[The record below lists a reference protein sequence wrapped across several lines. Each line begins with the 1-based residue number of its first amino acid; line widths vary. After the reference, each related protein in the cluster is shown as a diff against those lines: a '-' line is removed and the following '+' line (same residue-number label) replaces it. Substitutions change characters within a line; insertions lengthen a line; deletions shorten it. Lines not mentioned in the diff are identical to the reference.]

1 MSFHPRTPQSPS
13 QVSPANS
20 SDAINPNSMTMTAN
34 TLPTPAHS
42 VTGSTSQTDIAANDD
57 SPNKR
62 KRVLEDEG
70 ERDSKKVQLEG
81 HRLGIED
88 LHLDV
93 GEKYLLCQTRYP
105 AAHLES
111 LPRMTED
118 LYEMFNLT
126 NLASQVAREKPNG
139 EKNALRKTYKGHMK
153 RLGVAGSFEE
163 HKKPEGA
170 PSDFMALI
178 YTADEDWHVLEVNNR
193 EIGQGLSSATL
204 AALPR
209 AMTMAKGSLPKDVWD
224 TSVLGDL
231 APFAGDA
238 SKLSGGKLATPGTP
252 LGGSTPTNIARSKQQ
267 LAAGQDPNRPK
278 RNIKRRY
285 DDSSFDGYGEGY
297 PDDAAADTGYST
309 GEGEGGHKR
318 RKNNAGNSSP
328 YPNPMRQQSYG
339 PGMVGA

>member
-20 SDAINPNSMTMTAN
+20 SDAINPNSTTMTAN

-62 KRVLEDEG
+62 KRALEDEG

-93 GEKYLLCQTRYP
+93 GEKYLLCQTP
-105 AAHLES
+105 HLES
-111 LPRMTED
+111 LPQMTED

-126 NLASQVAREKPNG
+126 GLASQVAREKPNG
-139 EKNALRKTYKGHMK
+139 EKNALRKTYKGHLK
-153 RLGVAGSFEE
+153 RLGVAGSFGE

-170 PSDFMALI
+170 QSEFLALV
-178 YTADEDWHVLEVNNR
+178 YAADEDYHSLEVNNR
-193 EIGQGLSSATL
+193 EIGRGLSDATL

-209 AMTMAKGSLPKDVWD
+209 AMTMAKGSLSKDVWD

-231 APFAGDA
+231 APFTGDG
-238 SKLSGGKLATPGTP
+238 SKLSGGKLTTPGTP
-252 LGGSTPTNIARSKQQ
+252 LAGSTPANIARSKQQ
-267 LAAGQDPNRPK
+267 PAAGQNPLRPQRGPK
-278 RNIKRRY
+278 RRH
-285 DDSSFDGYGEGY
+285 DQWEGY
-297 PDDAAADTGYST
+297 EGFEDEDATDS
-309 GEGEGGHKR
+309 EGAHKR
-318 RKNNAGNSSP
+318 RKKNAGNASP

>member
-20 SDAINPNSMTMTAN
+20 SDAINPNSTTMTAN

-62 KRVLEDEG
+62 KRALEDEG

-93 GEKYLLCQTRYP
+93 GEKYLLCQTP
-105 AAHLES
+105 HLES

-126 NLASQVAREKPNG
+126 SLASQVAREKPNG
-139 EKNALRKTYKGHMK
+139 EKNALRKTYKGHLK
-153 RLGVAGSFEE
+153 RLGVAGSFGE

-170 PSDFMALI
+170 QSEFMALV
-178 YTADEDWHVLEVNNR
+178 YTADEDWHSLEVNNR
-193 EIGQGLSSATL
+193 EIGKGLSSATL

-231 APFAGDA
+231 APFTGDG

-252 LGGSTPTNIARSKQQ
+252 LGGSTPTNIARPKQQ
-267 LAAGQDPNRPK
+267 LAAGQDPSRTRGNK
-278 RNIKRRY
+278 RSYKP
-285 DDSSFDGYGEGY
+285 DSYDGYRGY
-297 PDDAAADTGYST
+297 ADDDDAAGYST
-309 GEGEGGHKR
+309 GEGEGSQKR
-318 RKNNAGNSSP
+318 RKKNAGNASP